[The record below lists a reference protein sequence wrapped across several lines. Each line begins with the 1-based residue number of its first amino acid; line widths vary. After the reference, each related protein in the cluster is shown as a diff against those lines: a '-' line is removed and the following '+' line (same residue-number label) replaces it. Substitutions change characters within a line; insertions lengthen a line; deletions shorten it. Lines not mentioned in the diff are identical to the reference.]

1 MLKMLNRYGLKPRA
15 RIGNVIFVG
24 VLVLGVLGAWVW
36 QRSTFPTTN
45 KYRQLIRTADHVEIR
60 AFLVGHVENGHDVAV
75 LNTPGDLA
83 DLADSLRITGPWLPL
98 DELTANSY
106 RLRIVN
112 GGRATDIVIRGG
124 DRIRTGTV
132 WHAALSPSLVD
143 TIRSLVH
150 KNGGEMPDW
159 TRLTGGNEGPP
170 RE

>member
-1 MLKMLNRYGLKPRA
+1 MSKMLSRSGAKFVA
-15 RIGNVIFVG
+15 RRGTVISVS
-24 VLVLGVLGAWVW
+24 VLVLGVLGVWVW

-45 KYRQLIRTADHVEIR
+45 QYRELIRTADHVEIR
-60 AFLVGHVENGHDVAV
+60 AFLVGHVEKGHDLAV

-83 DLADSLRITGPWLPL
+83 SLADSLRITGPWLPL

-112 GGRATDIVIRGG
+112 SGRATDIVIRGG

-132 WHAALSPSLVD
+132 WHAGVSPGVVE

-159 TRLTGGNEGPP
+159 RSLAGGREGL
-170 RE
+170 